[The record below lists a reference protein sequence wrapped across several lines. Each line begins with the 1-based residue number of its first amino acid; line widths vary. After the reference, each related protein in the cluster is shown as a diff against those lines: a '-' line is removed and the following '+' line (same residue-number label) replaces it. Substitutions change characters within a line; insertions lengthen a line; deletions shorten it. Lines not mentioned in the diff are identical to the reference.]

1 MTSVITLASDQD
13 AALAYLAEARKHHT
27 QAVIAKHLGV
37 GIRTV
42 SRWEARQTNPP
53 AYVAHALQQ
62 LLPLPEPESPEG
74 SFDFIDLFAGI
85 GGIRKAFEKRPV
97 AANSI
102 NKVADD
108 IENELYKQG
117 KQEVSSTVI
126 GDMVMGHLKK
136 IDQIAYIRFASVYRD
151 FADITRLKQEV
162 DNLARGEIK
171 VVPSAQLPLLPDQGL
186 VVGVKAGR
194 GQRK

>member
-1 MTSVITLASDQD
+1 MKCPHCGYTDSKVLDSRDVDDGVRRRRQCLSCDSRFTTYERIKKSGFFVIKKDKRRELFD
-13 AALAYLAEARKHHT
+13 KG
-27 QAVIAKHLGV
+27 K
-37 GIRTV
+37 
-42 SRWEARQTNPP
+42 
-53 AYVAHALQQ
+53 
-62 LLPLPEPESPEG
+62 LLN
-74 SFDFIDLFAGI
+74 
-85 GGIRKAFEKRPV
+85 GIRKAFEKRPV
-97 AANSI
+97 AANVI

-117 KQEVSSTVI
+117 KQEVSSSVI

-186 VVGVKAGR
+186 VVGVKVGR

>member
-1 MTSVITLASDQD
+1 MKCPHCGYTDSKVLDSRDVDDGVRRRRQCLSCDSRFTTYERIQKSGLFVIKKDKRRELFD
-13 AALAYLAEARKHHT
+13 KG
-27 QAVIAKHLGV
+27 K
-37 GIRTV
+37 
-42 SRWEARQTNPP
+42 
-53 AYVAHALQQ
+53 
-62 LLPLPEPESPEG
+62 LLN
-74 SFDFIDLFAGI
+74 
-85 GGIRKAFEKRPV
+85 GIRKAFEKRPV
-97 AANSI
+97 AANAI

-126 GDMVMGHLKK
+126 GDLVMGHLKK

-171 VVPSAQLPLLPDQGL
+171 VVPSAQLPLLPDHGL
-186 VVGVKAGR
+186 EVVVKSGR